1 MKNNILFLKPYL
13 EKKLWGGHNLSDFNI
28 KLPREDIGEAWII
41 SGIKDKSSI
50 ITNEEHGGIT
60 LFEFY
65 QDHRA
70 FFDNHESEQYPLL
83 VKLLDCQDDLSVQV
97 HPTLEYA
104 SENHDVLS
112 KTEAWYIL
120 DALPK
125 SQIVYGHNA
134 KTKNELKSLVEK
146 GQWDKLLNYI
156 DVKKHDLFYVP
167 AGTLHAL
174 KKGLVVLE
182 IQQSSDTT
190 FRLYDYGRDKNDTT
204 RKLTVNESLENIITP
219 FVKPALETKDNE
231 LLTSPFFSIAKIENK
246 GKCSYDFSYAC
257 WIQCVVIEGNG
268 YIENMPIQKGSTFI
282 IGNGDLTFTLSGNL
296 EIITSYIRR

>member
-1 MKNNILFLKPYL
+1 
-13 EKKLWGGHNLSDFNI
+13 
-28 KLPREDIGEAWII
+28 
-41 SGIKDKSSI
+41 
-50 ITNEEHGGIT
+50 
-60 LFEFY
+60 
-65 QDHRA
+65 
-70 FFDNHESEQYPLL
+70 
-83 VKLLDCQDDLSVQV
+83 
-97 HPTLEYA
+97 
-104 SENHDVLS
+104 
-112 KTEAWYIL
+112 
-120 DALPK
+120 
-125 SQIVYGHNA
+125 
-134 KTKNELKSLVEK
+134 
-146 GQWDKLLNYI
+146 LNYI

-257 WIQCVVIEGNG
+257 
-268 YIENMPIQKGSTFI
+268 
-282 IGNGDLTFTLSGNL
+282 
-296 EIITSYIRR
+296 